1 VSSAS
6 SDTAVEQI
14 RHSSVLL
21 LGRVVSLA
29 VNLLLQLA
37 LAWYLEKSQFGAF
50 AVAWA
55 AVDAGAFCVA
65 LGLNKAIARYAP
77 VYFEATMA
85 TPVPA
90 SKAEPGHAEPAHA
103 VNRDSDLAL
112 NRDRCRLMGRQR
124 QARRAVAQALAVVV
138 ALGAA
143 FVAAVFA
150 AAPWLAGRE
159 WLDPLTMR
167 LLLTMA
173 FLAPLDALS
182 YVFQDLFVAFGEIRA
197 VFFRRYVL
205 APLLRIAAVGAAIAW
220 GWDVERLAIA
230 YVAGGAIGLVPYA
243 WQFRTVWRSRMRGLE
258 TDDRPRAFPASSM
271 GPAADGEPRL
281 GELLR
286 FGMAVFASQMGALFR
301 WSAIVFLLQVF
312 KDNEQVGDY
321 RAVLPFARLNQL
333 VMENFTVA
341 FVPAATRLIA
351 RGSAGGMGRLVDLSS
366 VWVAVFTLPCF
377 LATCALA
384 PLATAWLLGPKY
396 AAAWPVMSVLSAG
409 FLVESLFGFAPLV
422 MRAYARFK
430 PAFVADGAALVAT
443 AALVPILIPRYG
455 AVGAAWSV
463 VAGILVSCAILML
476 AVRRFNRDACRWST
490 PLRLAATLGVAAAA
504 VGWLS
509 MTKVAPPAA
518 QLVAAIAACVGV
530 SWFFRKELT
539 MDDIF
544 PELQRIPWLGSRL
557 RGAQA
562 APRAVLKAA
571 PKVEPHAEQKVEP
584 QAAPSDGL
592 PGGLS
597 PPRGPV
603 AYMMSR
609 FPKITETFVLFEM
622 QAMEREG
629 VRIEVYPLLRARNT
643 GTHPEGA
650 GLWGKFI
657 ELLRA
662 PAREAAMHPEAK
674 PFVERAHYSPLL
686 SLSILAANLASLFTH
701 PIRYL
706 HALGALVLDNLGS
719 WNYLLGGLVLFPKTV
734 AAARDMRR
742 RGISHI
748 HAHFG
753 NHPAAMA
760 WVAHRLTGIP
770 YSFTAHGADIQV
782 DQHMLRRKVQDA
794 SFVVTISDYNV
805 RFLVDHCGET
815 ARSRIRVIRC
825 GVDTNIFRPA
835 EQRSDDLS
843 ESSVTEPRSETASMT
858 AASSVAQPCP
868 PTGSPSNSSTSSPT
882 SPPRIPRPLRMV
894 CVGTFYEVKG
904 HQYLIE
910 ACRLL
915 RDRGIEF
922 TCSLVGDGPLGEQL
936 RKLAGELGVADS
948 VRFLGRRTRDEIAEL
963 LRHSDVLVAP
973 SIPTDSGR
981 REGIPVV
988 LMEAMASGLAVVG
1001 SDISGIPELVEDRV
1015 NGRLCPPRDPESLA
1029 TALAELLDDPQR
1041 LESWGRAA
1049 RRKVL
1054 REYHLPTNARRLIAL
1069 FASATESQSC

>member
-1 VSSAS
+1 MSSAS

-90 SKAEPGHAEPAHA
+90 SKAEPAHAEPAHA
-103 VNRDSDLAL
+103 VNRDSDLAS

-150 AAPWLAGRE
+150 AAPWLAERE

-243 WQFRTVWRSRMRGLE
+243 WQFRTVWRSRMHGLE

-271 GPAADGEPRL
+271 FPAADDEPRL

-430 PAFVADGAALVAT
+430 PAFVADGAAFIAT
-443 AALVPILIPRYG
+443 AALVPVLIPRYG

-490 PLRLAATLGVAAAA
+490 PLRLAATLGFAAAA

-518 QLVAAIAACVGV
+518 QLVAAIAACAGV

-571 PKVEPHAEQKVEP
+571 LKVEP
-584 QAAPSDGL
+584 QAEQKGEPQAEPS
-592 PGGLS
+592 GGLS
-597 PPRGPV
+597 PPHGPV

-650 GLWGKFI
+650 GVWGKFV

-686 SLSILAANLASLFTH
+686 SLSILAANLASLATH

-794 SFVVTISDYNV
+794 AFVVTISDYNV
-805 RFLVDHCGET
+805 RFLVEHCGET

-825 GVDTNIFRPA
+825 GVDTNIFCPA
-835 EQRSDDLS
+835 EQGS
-843 ESSVTEPRSETASMT
+843 ESSPI
-858 AASSVAQPCP
+858 
-868 PTGSPSNSSTSSPT
+868 SSPT
-882 SPPRIPRPLRMV
+882 CPPPIPRPLRMV

-904 HQYLIE
+904 HRYLIE

-1029 TALAELLDDPQR
+1029 AALAELRDDPQR
-1041 LESWGRAA
+1041 LECWGRAA
-1049 RRKVL
+1049 RHKVL